1 MGNFGSSWGEEG
13 KLTLNLWFRELFEN
27 AGDPDQLGIAPT
39 PTVASGGRQF
49 QILWY
54 ATQDRNADF
63 HVNSLDLK
71 QLKVNL
77 NIK

>member
-1 MGNFGSSWGEEG
+1 MGNFGSSWDEKG

-27 AGDPDQLGIAPT
+27 AGDPDQLVIAPT
-39 PTVASGGRQF
+39 PTLASGGRKC

-54 ATQDRNADF
+54 ATHDRNADF
-63 HVNSLDLK
+63 YVNSLDLK